1 MLTATASAPSL
12 PRLDEESLRLVLEL
26 LNRRYGFQFRDSFHE
41 MVRTRLTRRLLEAGI
56 PDLRDY
62 YYRLLYD
69 PDAAA
74 EMDSLFDAIANNETY
89 FFREQSQIEA
99 FAQEVLPERRAAAQ
113 GGRVRV
119 WSAGCSSGEEP
130 YSLAIAA
137 LESGTQGTADLE
149 IFATDQSRRA
159 LERAAA
165 GVYGA
170 FAFRSLP
177 GALRERYF
185 EPQEDGRWRVV
196 PAVRQCV
203 RFGRCNLVGQAGDLP
218 LVRFDVIFCR
228 NVLIY
233 FDRDARRRVVELFHD
248 RLADGGYLFLGHS
261 ETLLELSDRFEFAS
275 LSRDLA
281 YRR

>member
-1 MLTATASAPSL
+1 MLTATASTLTL
-12 PRLDEESLRLVLEL
+12 PRIDEESLRLVLEL
-26 LNRRYGFQFRDSFHE
+26 LNRRYGFQFRDSFLE
-41 MVRTRLTRRLLEAGI
+41 MVRTRLTRRLLEAGVT
-56 PDLRDY
+56 DLRDY

-69 PDAAA
+69 PEGAA
-74 EMDSLFDAIANNETY
+74 EMDALFDSIANNETY
-89 FFREQSQIEA
+89 FFREESQIQA
-99 FAQEVLPERRAAAQ
+99 FAQEILPERRAASA

-137 LESGTQGTADLE
+137 LEAGPQAAAGLE
-149 IFATDQSRRA
+149 IFATDQSQRA

-170 FAFRSLP
+170 FAFRSLEP
-177 GALRERYF
+177 ALQDRYF
-185 EPQEDGRWRVV
+185 RRQEDGRWRVV
-196 PAVRQCV
+196 PEVRQCV

-218 LVRFDVIFCR
+218 LVRFDAIFCR

>member
-1 MLTATASAPSL
+1 MLTAAANVGPV
-12 PRLDEESLRLVLEL
+12 PRVDEESLRLVLEL
-26 LNRRYGFQFRDSFHE
+26 LNRRYGFQFRDSFLE
-41 MVRTRLTRRLLEAGI
+41 MVRTRLARRLLEAGVA
-56 PDLRDY
+56 DLRDY

-74 EMDSLFDAIANNETY
+74 EMDALFDSIANNETY
-89 FFREQSQIEA
+89 FYREESQIQA
-99 FAQEVLPERRAAAQ
+99 FAQEVLPERRAAGG

-137 LESGTQGTADLE
+137 LEAGPQAAAALE

-159 LERAAA
+159 LERAAT

-170 FAFRSLP
+170 FAFRSLTP
-177 GALRERYF
+177 ALQERYF
-185 EPQEDGRWRVV
+185 ERQGDGRWRVV
-196 PAVRQCV
+196 PEVRQCV

-218 LVRFDVIFCR
+218 LVRFDAIFCR